1 MKLYRVQANYKNI
14 YIDEML
20 EAEND
25 KAALE
30 GFVKKVAQV
39 DVTEREGP
47 GFYNPDHLFLTFEE
61 VDRDATTKVNI
72 GETSIGV
79 TMGNQSVEQGRVT
92 PDMKWM
98 DIKKIKDLRT
108 KINDQSVEDA
118 KKGLYD
124 IAS

>member
-25 KAALE
+25 RAALE
-30 GFVKKVAQV
+30 SFVKKVGSG

-47 GFYNPDHLFLTFEE
+47 GYHNPDHLFLTFEE

-79 TMGNQSVEQGRVT
+79 TVGNQSVAAG
-92 PDMKWM
+92 
-98 DIKKIKDLRT
+98 
-108 KINDQSVEDA
+108 
-118 KKGLYD
+118 
-124 IAS
+124 